1 MSYFEKLKRLI
12 YYDEKNFEKI
22 TICPKIIL
30 KIIQIYRNYI
40 YRKPSIKKILV
51 LARTSICYINN
62 IKIILNYVIF
72 AASLFRLNNRLKID

>member
-40 YRKPSIKKILV
+40 YRKLSIKKILV

-62 IKIILNYVIF
+62 IKITYFELCYFCSKFIQI
-72 AASLFRLNNRLKID
+72 K